1 MSQIGGTF
9 VINDEAAASLANQQI
24 IAFRDVEQTRT
35 QSKQAVL
42 PSKSGLPCPVPNHK
56 SGSELA

>member
-1 MSQIGGTF
+1 M
-9 VINDEAAASLANQQI
+9 INDEAAASLANQQI

-35 QSKQAVL
+35 QSKQAGL